1 MRIKTLYFRTQ
12 QLVMLA
18 LILSMFIC
26 FTACEA
32 SGPEPTTTFPFAVHK
47 EGATVTT
54 EMKIKKAHHY
64 WFELTF
70 LHNKADDDAE
80 RERVKKLVGS
90 WQKNH
95 DGESMEPGISI
106 PIKITV
112 SVIDS
117 SGVRN
122 VFEKEL
128 LVGSV
133 WSGGVGGWSR
143 AIGSIEIPAGQC
155 RIIVQSLK
163 DIPELANRE
172 VVLEIRYSKQ
182 AKY

>member
-1 MRIKTLYFRTQ
+1 MKRILAAIITI
-12 QLVMLA
+12 LV
-18 LILSMFIC
+18 C

-32 SGPEPTTTFPFAVHK
+32 AAPKPPIKFPFSVHK

-54 EMKIKKAHHY
+54 EMQVKKAHHY

-70 LHNKADDDAE
+70 LHNKADDEAE
-80 RERVKKLVGS
+80 RERLRKLVGS
-90 WQKNH
+90 WEKNK
-95 DGESMEPGISI
+95 DGESREPGIQI
-106 PIKITV
+106 PLKITV
-112 SVIDS
+112 SVMDS

-122 VFEKEL
+122 VYEKEL

-143 AIGSIEIPAGQC
+143 AIGAIEIPAGQC
-155 RIIVQSLK
+155 RITVQSMK
-163 DIPELANRE
+163 DIPELSNRE
-172 VVLEIRYSKQ
+172 VVLEIRYSMQ

>member
-1 MRIKTLYFRTQ
+1 MKRLLLAIISI
-12 QLVMLA
+12 LVCL
-18 LILSMFIC
+18 
-26 FTACEA
+26 TACEEE
-32 SGPEPTTTFPFAVHK
+32 GPKPPTKFPFPVHK

-80 RERVKKLVGS
+80 RERLKKLVGS

-95 DGESMEPGISI
+95 EGESMEPGIPI

-133 WSGGVGGWSR
+133 WSGGVGGWNR
-143 AIGSIEIPAGQC
+143 AIGAIEIPAGYS
-155 RIIVQSLK
+155 RITVQSMK

-172 VVLEIRYSKQ
+172 VVLEIRYSAR